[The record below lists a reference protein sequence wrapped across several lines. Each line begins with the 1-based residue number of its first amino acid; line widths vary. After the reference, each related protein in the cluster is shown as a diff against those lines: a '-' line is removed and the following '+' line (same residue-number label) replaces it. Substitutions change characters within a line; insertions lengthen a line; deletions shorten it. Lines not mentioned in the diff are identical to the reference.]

1 MKIGINFQL
10 TDATPHPTEL
20 ARKCEALGFESM
32 FVNEHVIFPLHPKT
46 PYVANPGQPIP
57 EYYARFADPFV
68 ALAMA
73 AAVTTTI
80 KLGTAV
86 SLVTEHEP
94 IALAK
99 ELATL
104 DHWSNG
110 RIIYGADAGWL
121 REEAE
126 VMGVNF
132 RRRWE
137 IAVEYI
143 RAMKEL
149 WTRPEA
155 SFDGEFVKFSP
166 VKCYP
171 KPVQKPHIP
180 IHIGAGGFK
189 AGNDRALRNTV
200 AVGDGWMP
208 PVMNPDQMAI
218 ELAKLKRMCE
228 AAGRDFTMIEIS
240 VSLPPVKKARAQ
252 ELIQRYTDAGVH
264 RVIPTLGALAF
275 QRHPEIVE
283 MVAESYIGV

>member
-10 TDATPHPTEL
+10 TGKTPHPMEL

-32 FVNEHVIFPLHPKT
+32 FVNEHVIFPVNPKT
-46 PYVANPGQPIP
+46 PYVANPSEPIP
-57 EYYARFADPFV
+57 EYYAHFPDPFV

-73 AAVTTTI
+73 AAVTKTI
-80 KLGTAV
+80 QLGTAV

-99 ELATL
+99 QLATL
-104 DHWSNG
+104 DHWSGG
-110 RIIYGADAGWL
+110 RIIYGAGAGWL
-121 REEAE
+121 REESE

-137 IAVEYI
+137 MAVEYL

-149 WTRPEA
+149 WTKEEA
-155 SFDGEFVKFSP
+155 SFDGEFVKFPP
-166 VKCYP
+166 VKCNP
-171 KPVQKPHIP
+171 KPARKPHIP

-200 AVGDGWMP
+200 AIGDGWMP
-208 PVMNPDQMAI
+208 PVLKPDQMAV
-218 ELAKLKRMCE
+218 ELPKLKRMCE
-228 AAGRDFTMIEIS
+228 EAGRDFNAIEIS

-252 ELIQRYTDAGVH
+252 ELIERYAAGGVH
-264 RVIPTLGALAF
+264 RVIPTLGGLAF
-275 QRHPEIVE
+275 QNDPDIIEK
-283 MVAESYIGV
+283 VAEAYIG